1 MKKETLVWQI
11 IVLILGLFF
20 IFTIRTYLGNKI
32 LTEAMKNKT
41 ETMTNRANCFATVE
55 EKNLNDAYC
64 KDIDTSAYKL
74 LKNIENN
81 Y

>member
-1 MKKETLVWQI
+1 MKKETLIWQI
-11 IVLILGLFF
+11 IALVLGLFL
-20 IFTIRTYLGNKI
+20 IFTIKTHLENKI
-32 LTEAMKNKT
+32 LIEAMKNT
-41 ETMTNRANCFATVE
+41 TDTMTNRANCFAIVE

-74 LKNIENN
+74 LENIKTK